1 MRAKEFVINIP
12 INIKLNSDGSVD
24 VDQGNE
30 PKDTSEL
37 DQNPTMVP
45 PLQQHIELTKAS
57 VGKSSPVISK
67 LTQDEE
73 ELDPDESDEIDRN
86 NRSIY

>member
-12 INIKLNSDGSVD
+12 INIKLNGDGSVD

-30 PKDTSEL
+30 PKDASEL
-37 DQNPTMVP
+37 DQNPLMVP
-45 PLQQHIELTKAS
+45 PLQQELEISKAA
-57 VGKSSPVISK
+57 VGKVSPVISK

-73 ELDPDESDEIDRN
+73 DPDEFDEEDR
-86 NRSIY
+86 SVY